1 MSADEVDAIIG
12 EPDKGQPE
20 LPNILRS
27 HLRMQ
32 IEKSTSNVY
41 PYSEKPT
48 DEADVDLTGGEVSN
62 VTWSQGE
69 REGEACVRSVQCD
82 LSKIIARNYT
92 HMLVQPR
99 NEWTT

>member
-1 MSADEVDAIIG
+1 
-12 EPDKGQPE
+12 
-20 LPNILRS
+20 
-27 HLRMQ
+27 MQ

-82 LSKIIARNYT
+82 LSKILQGIT
-92 HMLVQPR
+92 HTCSSNHAMNGPHKMSLQR
-99 NEWTT
+99 